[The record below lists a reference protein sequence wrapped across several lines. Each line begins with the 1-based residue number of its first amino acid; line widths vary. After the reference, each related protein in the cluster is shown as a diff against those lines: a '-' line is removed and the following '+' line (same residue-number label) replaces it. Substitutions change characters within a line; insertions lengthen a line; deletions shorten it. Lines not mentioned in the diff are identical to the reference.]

1 MSGKRGWRSGC
12 ATRCDDPTSAGFES
26 IASHARPAHRD
37 PSNRWSRSRVRC
49 TVAAKAI
56 TMASVAA
63 IVPALPV
70 AARSHVSQAR
80 DVADLKG
87 LQQPNFGDVDCGPRS
102 CDQSCLQRH

>member
-1 MSGKRGWRSGC
+1 L
-12 ATRCDDPTSAGFES
+12 ES
-26 IASHARPAHRD
+26 LVKITGALQ
-37 PSNRWSRSRVRC
+37 
-49 TVAAKAI
+49 VAAKAI

-102 CDQSCLQRH
+102 LRSVVLAEALTGDHRAMSLRIVCQLTSSLREEQSNSAAPSSETYSA